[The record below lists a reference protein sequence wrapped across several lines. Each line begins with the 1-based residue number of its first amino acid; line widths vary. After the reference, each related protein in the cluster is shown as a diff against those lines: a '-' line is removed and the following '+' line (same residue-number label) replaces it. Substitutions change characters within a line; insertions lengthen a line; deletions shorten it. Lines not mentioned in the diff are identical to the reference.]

1 MYNCGPHE
9 YKEVGMASEVLVELP
24 LLTPKAEFRPVFL
37 HRKAMCNVTATHFLW
52 HCLTAAG
59 TDTTL

>member
-1 MYNCGPHE
+1 MAP
-9 YKEVGMASEVLVELP
+9 EVFVELP
-24 LLTPKAEFRPVFL
+24 LLTPKAEFGPVFL
-37 HRKAMCNVTATHFLW
+37 HRKAMCNVTATHLLW